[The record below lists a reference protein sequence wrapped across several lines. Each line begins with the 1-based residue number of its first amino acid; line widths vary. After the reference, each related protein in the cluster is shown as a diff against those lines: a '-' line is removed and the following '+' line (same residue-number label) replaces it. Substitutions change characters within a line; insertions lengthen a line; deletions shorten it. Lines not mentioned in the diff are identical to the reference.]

1 MAHPT
6 SPIENR
12 TPYLKCQRFYFVAN
26 ITVVVDVDPYAKAIV
41 EELGLA
47 VSSQAQSV
55 NNLPLETYDLIVTLC
70 SDEDICPLLPASVKD
85 RVLHVPFGDP
95 SQKVNQLAADDLIAH
110 YRDVRDQLDAFC
122 KTLDQ
127 TLIKQ
132 STKN

>member
-1 MAHPT
+1 M
-6 SPIENR
+6 
-12 TPYLKCQRFYFVAN
+12 
-26 ITVVVDVDPYAKAIV
+26 
-41 EELGLA
+41 LA
-47 VSSQAQSV
+47 VLKRFVCRDDQHNGQNANQQPCRGHLS
-55 NNLPLETYDLIVTLC
+55 LETYDLIVTLC

>member
-1 MAHPT
+1 MAEALAKAHYPSWTIESAGSDPT
-6 SPIENR
+6 G
-12 TPYLKCQRFYFVAN
+12 
-26 ITVVVDVDPYAKAIV
+26 DVDPYAKAIV

-55 NNLPLETYDLIVTLC
+55 RHLPLETYDLIVTLC

-85 RVLHVPFGDP
+85 RVLHVPFVDP
-95 SQKVNQLAADDLIAH
+95 SQKVKQLALDDLIAH
-110 YRDVRDQLDAFC
+110 YRDVREQLDAFC

>member
-1 MAHPT
+1 MAEALAKAHYPSWTIESAGSDPT
-6 SPIENR
+6 G
-12 TPYLKCQRFYFVAN
+12 
-26 ITVVVDVDPYAKAIV
+26 DVDPYAKAIV
-41 EELGLA
+41 EELGIA

-55 NNLPLETYDLIVTLC
+55 RHLPLETYDLIVTLC

-85 RVLHVPFGDP
+85 RVLHVPFVDP
-95 SQKVNQLAADDLIAH
+95 SQKVNELAPDYLFAH

-127 TLIKQ
+127 ALIKQ